1 MVFTTYAER
10 IGERR
15 GIKKGRLKGKA
26 EGRSE
31 SLLQLLEVRFKKVPK
46 RVVARLSEITDY
58 ALLTELFDA
67 AARCSSMKEFEAR
80 LPAK

>member
-1 MVFTTYAER
+1 MEFTTYAER

-26 EGRSE
+26 ESM
-31 SLLQLLEVRFKKVPK
+31 LQLLEMRFKKVPK
-46 RVVARLSEITDY
+46 RVAVKVSGLTDY

-67 AARCSSMKEFEAR
+67 AILCESLNEFEAQ